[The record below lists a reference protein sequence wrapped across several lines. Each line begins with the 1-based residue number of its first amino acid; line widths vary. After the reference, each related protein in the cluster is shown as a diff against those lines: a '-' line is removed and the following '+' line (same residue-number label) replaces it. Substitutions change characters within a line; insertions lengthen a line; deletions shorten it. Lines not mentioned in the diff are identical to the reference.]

1 MKTTYLSLTSIS
13 STCYLEWKAGTCA
26 NSVHSNSVH
35 SCLVSLLQ
43 SFVNLKELL
52 HLFIYLCM
60 CTGGSGDSLQEAVLS
75 LQHVGPKD

>member
-1 MKTTYLSLTSIS
+1 M
-13 STCYLEWKAGTCA
+13 CYLEWKAGTCV

-35 SCLVSLLQ
+35 IAVGLTAAKFHQL
-43 SFVNLKELL
+43 LKELL

-60 CTGGSGDSLQEAVLS
+60 CAGKSGDSLQKAVLS

>member
-1 MKTTYLSLTSIS
+1 MKTTYLSLTSKS
-13 STCYLEWKAGTCA
+13 SKCLEWKAGTCA

-75 LQHVGPKD
+75 L